1 MDYGMQ
7 NEEVSREIE
16 RLKRQNKMN
25 DIIITIQL
33 IVLFLICVLAIYIRL
48 R

>member
-1 MDYGMQ
+1 MDIQMTS
-7 NEEVSREIE
+7 EEISREID

-33 IVLFLICVLAIYIRL
+33 IVLLLICALAIYIRL
-48 R
+48 I